1 MKEKPKMKIKR
12 RKKVKNKVNQNPS
25 KENSWITKFIL

>member
-25 KENSWITKFIL
+25 KENFWITKFIL